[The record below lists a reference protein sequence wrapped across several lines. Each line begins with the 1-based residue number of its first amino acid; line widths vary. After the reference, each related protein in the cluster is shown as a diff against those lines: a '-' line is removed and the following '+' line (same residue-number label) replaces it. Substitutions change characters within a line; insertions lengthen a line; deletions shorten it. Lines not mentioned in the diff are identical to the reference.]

1 MRTVMGQ
8 EAHGREG
15 TALPKAH
22 CWERG
27 PASGRH
33 KKPSRVS
40 ETFIP
45 QVPVSCSDDTCFS
58 PHTHGTQTA
67 KRRDS

>member
-1 MRTVMGQ
+1 MRTVVGQ

-15 TALPKAH
+15 TVLLKSH

-27 PASGRH
+27 SASGRH

-40 ETFIP
+40 QTFIP
-45 QVPVSCSDDTCFS
+45 QVLVSYSDNTCFS
-58 PHTHGTQTA
+58 PHTHGTRTA
-67 KRRDS
+67 K